1 MLRKKKKIVYEYSR
15 RGVKESILRHARST
29 KVAPGWAEQIA
40 ERVASDVDAWI
51 ADKDIVTENDLR
63 KKIIK
68 ELDVLCPDIAYVY
81 KNHDKII

>member
-1 MLRKKKKIVYEYSR
+1 MFRKKKKVIYEYSR
-15 RGVKESILRHARST
+15 SDIKRSILQHARST

-40 ERVASDVDAWI
+40 ERVADDVDKWI
-51 ADKDIVTENDLR
+51 ANKDIITENDLR

>member
-1 MLRKKKKIVYEYSR
+1 
-15 RGVKESILRHARST
+15 
-29 KVAPGWAEQIA
+29 
-40 ERVASDVDAWI
+40 VDEWI